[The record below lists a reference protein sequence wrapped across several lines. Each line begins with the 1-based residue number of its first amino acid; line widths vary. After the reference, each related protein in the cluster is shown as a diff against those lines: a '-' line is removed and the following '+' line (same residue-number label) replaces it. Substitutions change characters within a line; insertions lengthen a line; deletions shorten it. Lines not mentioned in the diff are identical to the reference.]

1 MSGVDPAGRATERR
15 EQIEHHRGRYYQED
29 APEVADVEYDEL
41 VGELAAIEAAHPEL
55 AFEGSPTRTVGA
67 PPSGAFAEVRHELA
81 MMSLDNVM
89 SFEELVAWG
98 QRVERSLA
106 GLGGEDGAAAGQ
118 ARFVCEP
125 KIDGLALSLRYEDGE
140 LVRAATRGDGRVG
153 EDVTANVRTIAS
165 VPERLALPD
174 EELPRRLEVRGE
186 VYLPI
191 SAFEAL
197 NRQQAET
204 GQRLFANPRNSAAG
218 SLRQKDPAVTAS
230 RPLSFFAYQLAA
242 ADGGAAG
249 PEGAAVGSHS
259 AALELVRRC
268 GLPVNPLIEAVEGLE
283 AVYAYCARALERRHE
298 LDYDID
304 GVVVKLDELALQRAL
319 GATSHA
325 PRWAVAYKFP
335 PEERTTVLEAILVSI
350 GRTGRATPFAKLRPV
365 VVAGSTVGLASLHNE
380 DQVRLKDVREGD
392 TVIVRK
398 AGDVIPEVVAPV
410 LSQRPAGAPAWR
422 FPATCPGCGGPLVRL
437 DGESDTYCVNL
448 DCPAQQV
455 QRIIHFASRGAM
467 DVEGLGESRVTLLVA
482 TGRVADVADLYGLE
496 ASSIEGLEGF
506 AALSAANLVAAIDA
520 SRQRGLARLLV
531 GLSIRHVGPTVAT
544 SLAAAVDGLDELM
557 AAEEATL
564 ATVEGVGSTI
574 AASVAAF
581 FGSARNRAVVEKLRG
596 AGVSFASAR
605 ATGGRRLLEQT
616 LAGRSVVVTGT
627 LAGFTREEAEGAI
640 TERGGKAPGSVS
652 RRTLAV
658 VVGEEPGAS
667 KLAKA
672 EQLGVALLDE
682 AGFVTLLETGELPPV
697 EPPPPP
703 GASASR

>member
-1 MSGVDPAGRATERR
+1 
-15 EQIEHHRGRYYQED
+15 
-29 APEVADVEYDEL
+29 
-41 VGELAAIEAAHPEL
+41 
-55 AFEGSPTRTVGA
+55 
-67 PPSGAFAEVRHELA
+67 
-81 MMSLDNVM
+81 
-89 SFEELVAWG
+89 
-98 QRVERSLA
+98 
-106 GLGGEDGAAAGQ
+106 
-118 ARFVCEP
+118 
-125 KIDGLALSLRYEDGE
+125 
-140 LVRAATRGDGRVG
+140 
-153 EDVTANVRTIAS
+153 
-165 VPERLALPD
+165 
-174 EELPRRLEVRGE
+174 
-186 VYLPI
+186 
-191 SAFEAL
+191 
-197 NRQQAET
+197 
-204 GQRLFANPRNSAAG
+204 
-218 SLRQKDPAVTAS
+218 
-230 RPLSFFAYQLAA
+230 
-242 ADGGAAG
+242 
-249 PEGAAVGSHS
+249 
-259 AALELVRRC
+259 
-268 GLPVNPLIEAVEGLE
+268 
-283 AVYAYCARALERRHE
+283 
-298 LDYDID
+298 
-304 GVVVKLDELALQRAL
+304 
-319 GATSHA
+319 
-325 PRWAVAYKFP
+325 
-335 PEERTTVLEAILVSI
+335 
-350 GRTGRATPFAKLRPV
+350 
-365 VVAGSTVGLASLHNE
+365 
-380 DQVRLKDVREGD
+380 
-392 TVIVRK
+392 
-398 AGDVIPEVVAPV
+398 
-410 LSQRPAGAPAWR
+410 
-422 FPATCPGCGGPLVRL
+422 
-437 DGESDTYCVNL
+437 
-448 DCPAQQV
+448 
-455 QRIIHFASRGAM
+455 M

-697 EPPPPP
+697 EPPHPP
-703 GASASR
+703 GVSTSR